1 MRKKYPK
8 TVVIDNLTYPTRIG
22 QNFSRKLQAEHSK
35 NFAKTNPNLSYHV
48 QKPKGMTGLDWT
60 MEQKEISLIKF

>member
-1 MRKKYPK
+1 M
-8 TVVIDNLTYPTRIG
+8 VIDNLNISDTHRTEFLPETPSG
-22 QNFSRKLQAEHSK
+22 AFKK
-35 NFAKTNPNLSYHV
+35 FAKTNPNLSYRV